1 MAKKGSGSKSKA
13 VLDYWSQHPKATAAE
28 VSKALKNQGVSVSV
42 TYIYGIKSQSK
53 KKAGAKKGDPGKAAV
68 QATSARPS
76 AAPTV
81 PEKRA
86 EPTGTITLE
95 HIRAVSQ
102 SVKAMGGFARLN
114 ELLGII
120 REVGGLRRFRDL
132 VDAITIT
139 EADAI
144 PF

>member
-1 MAKKGSGSKSKA
+1 MAKKGSVNKSKL

-28 VSKALKNQGVSVSV
+28 VAEAMKRQNVSVSV
-42 TYIYGIKSQSK
+42 TYIYGIKAKNK
-53 KKAGAKKGDPGKAAV
+53 KKPGAKKGGPGKAAV
-68 QATSARPS
+68 QAADSQPS
-76 AAPTV
+76 VA

-102 SVKAMGGFARLN
+102 SVKAMGGFGRLN

-120 REVGGLRRFRDL
+120 REVGGLRRFKDL